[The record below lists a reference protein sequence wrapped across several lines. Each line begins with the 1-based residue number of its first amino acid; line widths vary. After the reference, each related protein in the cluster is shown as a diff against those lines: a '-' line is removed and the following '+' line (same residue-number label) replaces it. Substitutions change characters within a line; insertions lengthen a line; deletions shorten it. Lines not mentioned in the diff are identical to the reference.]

1 MLTVNKYTNSD
12 ENRIMKRFNKTKIGA
27 FTLIELLVVIAII
40 AILAGMLLPALAKAK
55 AKAQR
60 ISCVNNMKQIGVATR
75 IYATDNQDRF
85 PWQVPQVEGGS
96 ADSLGKYKENWR
108 HWQCLSNELSNPK
121 VVRSPRDSNRTQ
133 ANSFVTKK
141 PKGAAGKTTVPFGGT
156 KGNKSFSY
164 TIGSEADEAKPNNI
178 LSATRNIAFGKYDN
192 DNDSKGAIKKLGKK
206 FTGKNTVNW
215 TQSLH
220 ENQGN
225 ILLSDASV
233 QQSSDS
239 KLAQYLID
247 SSAQNNEMLF
257 PAGK

>member
-1 MLTVNKYTNSD
+1 
-12 ENRIMKRFNKTKIGA
+12 MKRFQKNKIGA

-85 PWQVPQVEGGS
+85 PWQVPTVEGGS
-96 ADSLGKYKENWR
+96 ADSLGKSKENWM
-108 HWQCLSNELSNPK
+108 HWQALSNELSNPK

-133 ANSFVTKK
+133 ANSFATKA
-141 PKGAAGKTTVPFGGT
+141 PRGAAGRTVVPFGP
-156 KGNKSFSY
+156 KGKQGGNYSFSY
-164 TIGSEADEAKPNNI
+164 TIGSEADESKPNNI
-178 LSATRNIAFGKYDN
+178 LSTTRNIKFGKYNN
-192 DNDSKGAIKKLGKK
+192 DTGSKGAIKDLGKR
-206 FTGKNTVNW
+206 FQGKNTVGW
-215 TQSLH
+215 TESIH

-225 ILLSDASV
+225 ILLSDSSV
-233 QQSSDS
+233 QQASDS
-239 KLAQYLID
+239 KLQSYLVD
-247 SSAQNNEMLF
+247 SSAKDNEMLF

>member
-1 MLTVNKYTNSD
+1 
-12 ENRIMKRFNKTKIGA
+12 MKRFNKTKIGA

-60 ISCVNNMKQIGVATR
+60 ISCVNNLKQVGIGVR

-85 PWQVPQVEGGS
+85 PWQVPTVEGGS
-96 ADSLGKYKENWR
+96 ADSLGKYKENWV
-108 HWQCLSNELSNPK
+108 HWQQLSNELSNPK
-121 VVRSPRDSNRTQ
+121 IVRCPRDSNRTQ

-156 KGNKSFSY
+156 KGNKSMSY
-164 TIGSEADEAKPNNI
+164 FLGSEADEAKPNNV
-178 LSATRNIAFGKYDN
+178 LAGDRNVVFGKYNN

-206 FTGKNTVNW
+206 FTGKNVVNW
-215 TQSLH
+215 SESLH
-220 ENQGN
+220 EGQGDL
-225 ILLSDASV
+225 LLSDASV
-233 QQSSDS
+233 QQASDS

-247 SSAQNNEMLF
+247 SSAKNNEMLF
-257 PAGK
+257 PMGK